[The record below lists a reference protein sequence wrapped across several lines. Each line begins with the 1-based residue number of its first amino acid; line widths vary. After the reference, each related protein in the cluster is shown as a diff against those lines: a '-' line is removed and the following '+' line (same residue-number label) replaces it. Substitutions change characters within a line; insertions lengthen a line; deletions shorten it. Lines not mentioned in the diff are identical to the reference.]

1 MVENK
6 ERQENSP
13 GAFVTIR
20 FCIAGVKRGSK
31 KSGFA
36 LDFDDGLAFIGSTV
50 WADVMRLVIFAA
62 AFAPDEVLEMQ
73 RIMGA
78 TPPDTA
84 VRMFTLW

>member
-13 GAFVTIR
+13 GAF
-20 FCIAGVKRGSK
+20 VKRGSK

-50 WADVMRLVIFAA
+50 WADVMRLVIFTA